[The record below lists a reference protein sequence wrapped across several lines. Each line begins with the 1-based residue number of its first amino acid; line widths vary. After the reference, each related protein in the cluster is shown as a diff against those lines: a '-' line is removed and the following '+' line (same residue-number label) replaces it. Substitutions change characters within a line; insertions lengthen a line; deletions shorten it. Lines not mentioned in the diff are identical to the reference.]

1 VSFLSQ
7 KVPEMAID
15 RHREWV
21 RAVEL
26 WKSGGAL
33 TKFMEENFPLL
44 RDSNGDPLP
53 EIVGVFLR
61 DLMWNKAPPRKGRA
75 LNKSDI
81 REAFQMR
88 MVMRKCDRAGSIDQ
102 ETPLRG
108 EKSDRE
114 AVLDELAE
122 LWKVSASTIDRIV
135 SPRKK
140 TGV

>member
-1 VSFLSQ
+1 M
-7 KVPEMAID
+7 KID

-26 WKSGGAL
+26 WRSGGGL
-33 TKFMEENFPLL
+33 TEFMKENFPLL

-53 EIVGVFLR
+53 EIVGIFLY
-61 DLMWNKAPPRKGRA
+61 DLMWNRARPRKGRP

-81 REAFQMR
+81 REAFQMH

-114 AVLDELAE
+114 AVVDELAE
-122 LWKVSASTIDRIV
+122 VWKVGASTIDRII

-140 TGV
+140 SSD